1 MLQDISTAI
10 PLGFLLAFLVGPVF
24 FVLLETAALK
34 GFRAA
39 VLFDIGVV
47 TADTLFIFIAYFS
60 TNQLLDKL
68 KDDPALYI
76 FGGMLLAVYGIMS
89 FLRVKKNK
97 LDDDEHPTVV
107 MSKRNYFGLFVKGFL
122 LNFINIGVLGFW
134 LVILISAGPQLDMNS
149 ERLTVF
155 FGTILLTYLI

>member
-39 VLFDIGVV
+39 FLFDIGVV
-47 TADTLFIFIAYFS
+47 TADTVFILIAYFS
-60 TNQLLDKL
+60 TSQLLDKL

-76 FGGMLLAVYGIMS
+76 FGGMLLAVYGVMS
-89 FLRVKKNK
+89 FLRVKKK
-97 LDDDEHPTVV
+97 TSLTM
-107 MSKRNYFGLFVKGFL
+107 MS
-122 LNFINIGVLGFW
+122 
-134 LVILISAGPQLDMNS
+134 ILPL
-149 ERLTVF
+149 
-155 FGTILLTYLI
+155 